1 MVNPMPRRR
10 GNIGQHRLPLYCP
23 KGHIVGLQIGDMI
36 ILNFGS
42 IGMTPDQR
50 AAGIVRSRRLAIA
63 CMAAALACFMATL
76 YFWDNAYRQ
85 LDVSSLKPAATEP
98 EK

>member
-1 MVNPMPRRR
+1 VATGGRFSP
-10 GNIGQHRLPLYCP
+10 GGVVTGLAIPLME
-23 KGHIVGLQIGDMI
+23 GLQIGDMI
-36 ILNFGS
+36 ILNLGS

-76 YFWDNAYRQ
+76 YFWDNAYRE
-85 LDVSSLKPAATEP
+85 LDVSSLKPATTEP